1 MKYPRIKKFT
11 FTYEKAYVVQGYQ
24 VGRLDKIAYE
34 IYGATRMYKA
44 LAAANEIPLSM
55 GYRAG
60 VRKTEDALRLELK
73 SDGYSGDEL
82 EIEFETIM
90 DEKRLTDLDWNSYS
104 DNSYGMM
111 SDVFEGRP
119 LLVPTFE
126 SADQWLKLYEYL
138 EE

>member
-11 FTYEKAYVVQGYQ
+11 FVINNTHVVQGYQ
-24 VGRLDKIAYE
+24 VGRLDKIAFDL
-34 IYGATRMYKA
+34 YGVIKMYKP
-44 LAAANEIPLSM
+44 LAAANNILLPM

-73 SDGYSGDEL
+73 SDGYSGTEL
-82 EIEFETIM
+82 ETEFESIM
-90 DEKRLTDLDWNSYS
+90 DDKRQTALDWNSYS

-126 SADQWLKLYEYL
+126 SADQWLKEYEYV
-138 EE
+138 EG